1 VSRGWLFPLR
11 LAFVLLLV
19 LQAALPYRPA
29 LPAPETLADSDAELI
44 STAAPPAAANLDLN
58 LDLNLNLDLFTGQR
72 LEQRLGVAEGG
83 LDRGL
88 YFYGARCCDSSLGRF
103 IQADTIVPQP
113 GNPQALN
120 RYVAFSMV
128 ARFEQLQL
136 DGEIG
141 LDLTAS
147 LPAEQLRD
155 ERIHS
160 TEQQVCPASVEEF
173 TDPAPQT
180 LLSLLR
186 KRQRIHNRQVIQLTG
201 LHLERVAAI
210 GAADPM

>member
-1 VSRGWLFPLR
+1 MSRGWLFPLR

-72 LEQRLGVAEGG
+72 LEQRLGTPEGG

-88 YFYGARCCDSSLGRF
+88 YFYGLRWYDSSLGRF

-113 GNPQALN
+113 GIRRVGAQ
-120 RYVAFSMV
+120 R
-128 ARFEQLQL
+128 
-136 DGEIG
+136 
-141 LDLTAS
+141 
-147 LPAEQLRD
+147 
-155 ERIHS
+155 
-160 TEQQVCPASVEEF
+160 PASCSNLILEDLAGPGGCDRIGPDKDVMV
-173 TDPAPQT
+173 DA
-180 LLSLLR
+180 LLVGGLSLELSE
-186 KRQRIHNRQVIQLTG
+186 G
-201 LHLERVAAI
+201 SA
-210 GAADPM
+210 